1 MKDKFT
7 TVCII
12 GMPRSGTTHLV
23 ASLQDFGNGN
33 FVNCGVDNIVHSS
46 SATNSA
52 WGQNVSEHDGNIKQ
66 HIYLDYKYKAIKSPL
81 IINQLD
87 FFMEDLLT
95 LKALEPNT
103 LFLVCTRNYN
113 DALFSLHSLWKDVWK
128 DTPDKPDTDYDDDY
142 IVFLQN
148 KVESHRKIE
157 ENIIKCKKLLK
168 DIVVISYED
177 TILKTHPEKIIS
189 DLNIDYHN
197 EKHLEWEPYNFNLQE
212 EQSQKFVNLDLEEAY
227 LRMLS
232 NPEIKSITYQ
242 NKKVDWL

>member
-12 GMPRSGTTHLV
+12 GLPRSGTTHLV

-33 FVNCGVDNIVHSS
+33 FANGVRGEIHEG
-46 SATNSA
+46 
-52 WGQNVSEHDGNIKQ
+52 WGQNVREWHGDVKGCT
-66 HIYLDYKYKAIKSPL
+66 HIDYKYKVIKNPL
-81 IINQLD
+81 IIPRLEL
-87 FFMEDLLT
+87 FMEDLLT
-95 LKALEPNT
+95 LKSLEPNT
-103 LFLVCTRNYN
+103 LFLVCLRNYN
-113 DALFSLHSLWKDVWK
+113 DALFSLHSLWKDGPHK
-128 DTPDKPDTDYDDDY
+128 ADIDYDEDY
-142 IVFLQN
+142 LVFLEN
-148 KVESHRKIE
+148 KLESYKKVE
-157 ENIIKCKKLLK
+157 ENILKCKKLLK
-168 DIVVISYED
+168 DMLVINHED

-197 EKHLEWEPYNFNLQE
+197 ERRLEWEPYNFNLQQ

-242 NKKVDWL
+242 NKKVDW